1 MTKSF
6 FLLALF
12 LLTSCGYRFEEKTQ
26 ADRPTISVGYV
37 SGDQTG
43 ILTQL
48 LIKELASSGYFQYA
62 NHDAELKLNVKIL
75 DKSNSVIGYR
85 HDRHNDGSYKKT
97 VMPTE
102 GREKVVVEVSII
114 SSASGSIVLG
124 PYEINTDSDYDFVEK
139 DTLDDLSFVDPLGNR
154 IKVLPFSMGQMESI
168 ESAQTAALTPLYRQ
182 VAQKVIDLISAEW

>member
-1 MTKSF
+1 MIKSF
-6 FLLALF
+6 FLLILF
-12 LLTSCGYRFEEKTQ
+12 LLTSCGYRFEEKSH
-26 ADRPTISVGYV
+26 ANRPTISIAYV

-43 ILTQL
+43 LLTHFL
-48 LIKELASSGYFQYA
+48 VKELSSSGYFQYA
-62 NHDAELKLNVKIL
+62 NNDAELKLSVKIL

-85 HDRHNDGSYKKT
+85 HDRFNDGSFRKT

-102 GREKVVVEVSII
+102 GREKVVVEVSIL
-114 SSASGSIVLG
+114 SSASNNVVLG
-124 PYEINTDSDYDFVEK
+124 PYQITTDSDYDFVEK

-154 IKVLPFSMGQMESI
+154 IKVLPFSIGQLEAI